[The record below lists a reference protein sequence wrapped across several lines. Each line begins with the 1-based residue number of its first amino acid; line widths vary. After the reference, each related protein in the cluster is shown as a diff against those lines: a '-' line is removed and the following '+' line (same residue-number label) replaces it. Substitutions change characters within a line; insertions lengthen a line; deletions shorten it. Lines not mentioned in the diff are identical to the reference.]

1 MLGGTMNQNTAI
13 AGLEVL
19 NALHKN
25 TQAALRAALIENK
38 KLKTALE
45 FYADTDNLREIQL
58 MDQGR
63 KAREVLGG

>member
-1 MLGGTMNQNTAI
+1 MNQNTAI
-13 AGLEVL
+13 AGLEAL
-19 NALHKN
+19 NALQEN

-58 MDQGR
+58 TDQGKR
-63 KAREVLGG
+63 ARIALK